1 MKMKLKKLSFI
12 MFTLSFCMAFGQ
24 KVKVKKEHLFI
35 NKKDVGFFTE
45 KKVYE
50 RQKQFIVL
58 NKEKDTVFLVGRE
71 VVFSL
76 LDNEDEIYLHEI
88 FSIPS
93 KNIKINYP
101 IGDGYYLNAKSIIRH
116 FISKG
121 IIDEELNLDEGKLKE
136 LVGSKEEYP
145 ESIKEVLIKEKEEMK
160 PLDYIAEKVKEGKIS
175 LQKTKST
182 SKFIDYIY
190 RPNKYYFDEY
200 NIYSEE
206 KDNTS
211 EEGKVLMGKIIF
223 RYPLTTSSLDNLNSN
238 NITAINGDLSR
249 ATVFVYNL
257 KGGRVARFDEPPFGS
272 LRVYKN
278 KEIFKRK
285 LNGESIVNE
294 LNENKNVLDRVKS
307 LVEWLILQG
316 NI

>member
-12 MFTLSFCMAFGQ
+12 TFALSFCMAFGQ

-45 KKVYE
+45 KKVYK
-50 RQKQFIVL
+50 RQKQFAVL
-58 NKEKDTVFLVGRE
+58 NKKKDTLFVVGRE
-71 VVFSL
+71 VIFSL
-76 LDNEDEIYLHEI
+76 LDGEDEIYLNEI
-88 FSIPS
+88 FSIPKKS
-93 KNIKINYP
+93 IKVNYP
-101 IGDGYYLNAKSIIRH
+101 IGDGYYFNVKSIIRH

-160 PLDYIAEKVKEGKIS
+160 ALDYISEKVKEGKIS
-175 LQKTKST
+175 LQKVKST
-182 SKFIDYIY
+182 SKFLDYVY

-200 NIYSEE
+200 SIYSEE
-206 KDNTS
+206 KSNTS
-211 EEGKVLMGKIIF
+211 EEGKILVGKIIF
-223 RYPLTTSSLDNLNSN
+223 RYPLATSSFDNLSSKE
-238 NITAINGDLSR
+238 TSINGALSR

-257 KGGRVARFDEPPFGS
+257 KGGRVARLDESPFGT
-272 LRVYKN
+272 LKVYKN
-278 KEIFKRK
+278 KEVFKRK
-285 LNGESIVNE
+285 VNGESIVNK
-294 LNENKNVLDRVKS
+294 LNDNKSTMERAKS